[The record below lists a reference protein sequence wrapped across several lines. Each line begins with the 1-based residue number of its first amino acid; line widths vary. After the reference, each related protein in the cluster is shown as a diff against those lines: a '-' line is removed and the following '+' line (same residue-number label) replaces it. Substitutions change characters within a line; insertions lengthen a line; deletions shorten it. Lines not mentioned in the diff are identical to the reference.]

1 MGGQGLGRV
10 ADILLGIAGACLGRF
25 IMEQVVVPLEFVYLL
40 LFSIWG
46 AGRAAST
53 GLDYC

>member
-1 MGGQGLGRV
+1 V

>member
-40 LFSIWG
+40 LFSTW
-46 AGRAAST
+46 GRAAPPA
-53 GLDYC
+53 LA